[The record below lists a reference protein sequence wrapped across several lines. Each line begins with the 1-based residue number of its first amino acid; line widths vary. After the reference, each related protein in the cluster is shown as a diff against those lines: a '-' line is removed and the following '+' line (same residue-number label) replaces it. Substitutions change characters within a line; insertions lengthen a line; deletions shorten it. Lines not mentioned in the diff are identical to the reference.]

1 MKAARASGV
10 PFVRRLHVQA
20 AMIVV
25 PVLVVLALAMSW
37 MLDRQWRAAGLEANQ
52 RLNLELAR
60 YIVAHQAEPL
70 VDAAGVVN
78 ARAVQAMATQAM
90 MINPAIEV
98 YVLDPR
104 GVVRAHALADV
115 QGEDPVGRAVDLG
128 PVLLL
133 AERAGA
139 VSGTGPAAAA
149 QVRLPVLGSDPR
161 AAGRRTIVSV
171 AALPPVA
178 GGTSPGWLYVV
189 LEAAS
194 SEHAVVALQ
203 QSRVVQDGA
212 LMLGAATLVAAIVL
226 VVALRRLTRPLHA
239 LTERVRT
246 FHRDAE
252 DVGDPPPA
260 DEIALL
266 AQAVAAMQRRIEQ
279 QLARL
284 READQLRREL
294 IGNISH
300 DLRTPLSN
308 IQGYVET
315 VLLRADRLDAATR
328 TQHLRT
334 ALRHADLLGKRIAE
348 LFELSTLDAGRVTPK
363 LEVFCLAELL
373 QDVIHSYQL
382 DAGRRGVR
390 LALDAGS
397 QLTTQVRADIGLIER
412 VLQNLVDNAL
422 RHTPVGGE
430 VTLAL
435 EARDTDV
442 EVSVRDTGTGI
453 DQEHLPHVFERYW
466 RAEGETRGGEAH
478 GRAGSSA
485 GLGLAIVKRILDLHG
500 SAVRVR
506 SAPRE
511 GACFMFVLPR
521 AG

>member
-1 MKAARASGV
+1 VKAAVSGV
-10 PFVRRLHVQA
+10 PFARRLHVQA
-20 AMIVV
+20 ALIVV

-37 MLDRQWRAAGLEANQ
+37 MVDRQWRAAGLEANQ

-70 VDAAGVVN
+70 VDAAGGVN
-78 ARAVQAMATQAM
+78 TRAVQAMATQAM

-98 YVLDPR
+98 YVLDAR

-115 QGEDPVGRAVDLG
+115 QGADPVGRPVDLE
-128 PVLLL
+128 PVRLLG
-133 AERAGA
+133 AG
-139 VSGTGPAAAA
+139 AAAA
-149 QVRLPVLGSDPR
+149 ARVRLPVLGSDPR
-161 AAGRRTIVSV
+161 VPGRRTIVSV

-178 GGTSPGWLYVV
+178 GGASPGWLYVV
-189 LEAAS
+189 LEAAA
-194 SEHAVVALQ
+194 SESAVVALQ

-212 LMLGAATLVAAIVL
+212 LMLVAATLVAAVVL
-226 VVALRRLTRPLHA
+226 VVALHRLTRPLHV

-252 DVGDPPPA
+252 DVAGPPPG

-315 VLLRADRLDAATR
+315 VLLRADRLDAAAR

-397 QLTTQVRADIGLIER
+397 QLTTQVRADIALIER

-422 RHTPVGGE
+422 RHTPEGGA

-442 EVSVRDTGTGI
+442 EVSVRDTGSGI
-453 DQEHLPHVFERYW
+453 DKEHLPHVFERYW
-466 RAEGETRGGEAH
+466 RAEGETRGVAAQGA
-478 GRAGSSA
+478 AGSSA

-500 SAVRVR
+500 SVVRVR

>member
-1 MKAARASGV
+1 MTHTPARGV
-10 PFVRRLHVQA
+10 PFARRLHVQA
-20 AMIVV
+20 ALIVV

-37 MLDRQWRAAGLEANQ
+37 MLDRQWRSAGLEANQ

-98 YVLDPR
+98 YVLDAR
-104 GVVRAHALADV
+104 GIVRAHALSDLKGA
-115 QGEDPVGRAVDLG
+115 DPVGRAVDLG
-128 PVLLL
+128 PVRGL
-133 AERAGA
+133 AAG
-139 VSGTGPAAAA
+139 TAAS
-149 QVRLPVLGSDPR
+149 VGLPVLGADPR
-161 AAGRRTIVSV
+161 VPGRRTIVSV
-171 AALPPVA
+171 ARLPPVGA
-178 GGTSPGWLYVV
+178 NLSPGWLYVV

-203 QSRVVQDGA
+203 RSRGVQDGA

-226 VVALRRLTRPLHA
+226 VVALHRLTRPLHA
-239 LTERVRT
+239 LTERVRA

-252 DVGDPPPA
+252 DLAGPPPH

-266 AQAVAAMQRRIEQ
+266 AQAIAAMQRRIEQ

-315 VLLRADRLDAATR
+315 VLLRADRLDAAAR

-382 DAGRRGVR
+382 DAGRRGVH

-422 RHTPVGGE
+422 RHTPEGGA

-435 EARDTDV
+435 EARDRDV
-442 EVSVRDTGTGI
+442 QVSVRDTGSGI
-453 DQEHLPHVFERYW
+453 DQAHLPHVFERYW
-466 RAEGETRGGEAH
+466 RAEGA
-478 GRAGSSA
+478 GRAEEARAGAGGSA

-500 SAVRVR
+500 SVVRVH